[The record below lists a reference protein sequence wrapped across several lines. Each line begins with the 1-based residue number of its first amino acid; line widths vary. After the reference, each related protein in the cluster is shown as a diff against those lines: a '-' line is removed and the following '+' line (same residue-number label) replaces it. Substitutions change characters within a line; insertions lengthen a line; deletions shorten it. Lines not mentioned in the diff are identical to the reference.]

1 MKGVVV
7 CFLFLSSLTSMA
19 QDCQHFLF
27 LQKDKTIEMTSYD
40 KKGEPN
46 GRTVYHVS
54 EVSAGGGTIKG
65 NVDSEMFD
73 KKDKPMAK
81 TSCQIQCNGGVMMID
96 MQMMF
101 PRQQAEQMK
110 TEAKATN
117 VYLEYPAKMAVGDVL
132 KDGNMTVD
140 MNNAGLAS
148 AMTMVISERKVEGQE
163 SITTSAG
170 TWNCFRISYKGR
182 LTIKMGPIPI
192 NTSLDGAEWYAP
204 GFGMIKTQS
213 KYGTTAITSI
223 K

>member
-1 MKGVVV
+1 
-7 CFLFLSSLTSMA
+7 
-19 QDCQHFLF
+19 
-27 LQKDKTIEMTSYD
+27 
-40 KKGEPN
+40 
-46 GRTVYHVS
+46 
-54 EVSAGGGTIKG
+54 
-65 NVDSEMFD
+65 
-73 KKDKPMAK
+73 
-81 TSCQIQCNGGVMMID
+81 
-96 MQMMF
+96 
-101 PRQQAEQMK
+101 
-110 TEAKATN
+110 
-117 VYLEYPAKMAVGDVL
+117 
-132 KDGNMTVD
+132 